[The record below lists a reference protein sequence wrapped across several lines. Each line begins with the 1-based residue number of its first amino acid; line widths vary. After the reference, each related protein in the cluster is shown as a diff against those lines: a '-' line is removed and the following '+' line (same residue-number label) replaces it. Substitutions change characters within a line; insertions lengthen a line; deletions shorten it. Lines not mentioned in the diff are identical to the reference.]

1 MRRVLII
8 AGTDSSGGAGLTRDT
23 GVAAAHGVQVAPVVT
38 AVTAQTD
45 HGVSAIHPVPPDL
58 VHEQIRCALAAP
70 VDAVKIGMLGS
81 AETACAIAD
90 ALNGTRCPVV
100 MDPVLR
106 TSSGHALSTSDS
118 FSLIA
123 PLIERITLLTP
134 NLQEARVLADLP
146 DGRPDAL
153 AAALGSRGVRASLIK
168 GGHDTGEAC
177 VDLLHMVGAEQH
189 RFSLPRLGRGR
200 RGTGCAL
207 ATAIA
212 CRLAG
217 GHALPQACALAKRDI
232 HRWIET
238 GVFSVCAPE
247 PTPDHRSG

>member
-1 MRRVLII
+1 MTRVLII

-23 GVAAAHGVQVAPVVT
+23 SVAAAHGVQVAPVVT

-45 HGVSAIHPVPPDL
+45 SGVSAIHPVTPDL
-58 VHEQIRCALAAP
+58 VHDQISCALAAP

-81 AETACAIAD
+81 AETAGAVAD

-106 TSSGHALSTSDS
+106 ASSGPALNRSDA

-123 PLIERITLLTP
+123 PLMEFITLLTP
-134 NLQEARVLADLP
+134 NLEEARVLAGLP

-153 AAALGSRGVRASLIK
+153 AKAIGSRGVQASLIK
-168 GGHDTGEAC
+168 GGHDTGEAS
-177 VDLLHMVGAEQH
+177 VDLLQMPGAEPH
-189 RFSLPRLGRGR
+189 RFSAPRLNRSQ

-212 CRLAG
+212 CRLAQ

-232 HRWIET
+232 HNWIET